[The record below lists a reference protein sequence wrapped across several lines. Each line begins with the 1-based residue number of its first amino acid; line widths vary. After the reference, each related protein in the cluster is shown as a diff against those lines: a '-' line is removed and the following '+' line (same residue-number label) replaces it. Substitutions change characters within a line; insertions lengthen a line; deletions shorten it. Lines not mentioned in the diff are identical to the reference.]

1 MSYAR
6 KVSLSGLVVLLIGV
20 ACRHAPSGLPAVG
33 SDQYRSLCAA
43 FYLGLSALQSGEDVH
58 ARQGLTEA
66 TTIAPGEPA
75 GWADLGLL
83 QFRQQNF
90 EQAFQSVQKAQSLI
104 PDDSR
109 IEALLGVI
117 ESRRGHTAETLSHF
131 QRALA
136 LDPSNLKALYSLA
149 QETERQ
155 PAPDSDAKAQQIL
168 EQLLAKRPDN
178 LAVLVDVIRLSAKR
192 NDPAGLRKA
201 IAGLKRSASFLPDAA
216 TQRLNLLETQAA
228 ADNVR
233 PAAMQAQFL
242 RNVLISL
249 PAYRHSLDEV
259 KTPATV
265 AGEPFLKFFRLP
277 SPSSEPSEADTA
289 LHFEAQ
295 PLPGCSAKNRIEW
308 IGTFVPNDQQG
319 AQPVCVAENA
329 LYVGANVRL
338 PLPRTN
344 SPATALLPRHSLLA
358 IDLNYDFKNDLVV
371 ATAAGLRFYEQDT
384 PQRFTDITAKTALPA
399 SILNGRYN
407 GAWAFDIDLDGDL
420 DIVLGI
426 IEGPPLV
433 LRNNGDGTFA
443 VIRPFDGVDGLTD
456 FASAD
461 IDGDGD
467 PDVAILDRTGRL
479 KLFTNERLGE
489 YHSRTTA
496 AELNGHLLSLAAAD
510 IDGDGV
516 TDFLTLDDQGQVTQL
531 SDRSDGKNWTVA
543 KLVSAKTAEQPSI
556 EIADFDNNGALD
568 LLVNGQPFLATAH
581 GFTALT
587 SPLLPLVGNL
597 METSDGRIDVIGMS
611 SQGSATRLVNHGTK
625 PYNWQDIR
633 PKAATTSGDQRIN
646 SFGIGGEMQIRS
658 QLLTQTQI
666 IASPLLHFGL
676 GDRPA
681 AQFVRIEW
689 PNGLIQTEFDPKP
702 NQVLLAEQRLKGSCP
717 FLFTWNGCEMK
728 FLKDVAPM
736 SAALGSHDAD
746 AKVERTDRTEEWF
759 KISGTDLKAREGSL
773 DLRLTDEYWESY
785 FIDRYALTAIDHPAG
800 TELLVDERV
809 ATPPV
814 ALRTYL
820 VNPPHAFASAHDE
833 RGNDLRAIIE
843 KHDSK
848 YVDTFLPGVY
858 QGITEKHWVE
868 LELPSDAPAHGPLY
882 LIGDGWL
889 HPWDEAILIAV
900 NQGKHSKPEDLSI
913 EVPTAERNWKTVRK
927 NLGVPAGREKTV
939 VIDLSGI
946 FEPGVAR
953 RFRLCTNLELY
964 WDRLQWAVPSSGGM
978 RQYPLTLQ
986 SASLQHRGFS
996 VIPNPNPRAPEI
1008 PQYQNVEASGNRWHP
1023 IEGFYTR
1030 YGDVQPLLEASDDRY
1045 VIAASGDELRMRFEP
1060 PRPAQGNWVRDYV
1073 LSGDGW
1079 IKEGDYSFEQS
1090 STLLPLPNHSMK
1102 AYTGKATAL
1111 EDDPTYRKREAD
1123 WREYHTRYIP
1133 MTNLSADLFSN
1144 RASY

>member
-1 MSYAR
+1 
-6 KVSLSGLVVLLIGV
+6 
-20 ACRHAPSGLPAVG
+20 VG
-33 SDQYRSLCAA
+33 SEQYRRLCAA

-58 ARQGLTEA
+58 SRQGLTEA
-66 TTIAPGEPA
+66 TMIAPGEPA

-104 PDDSR
+104 PDNSR
-109 IEALLGVI
+109 IEALLGTI
-117 ESRRGHTAETLSHF
+117 ESRRGHTAEALSHF
-131 QRALA
+131 RRAVA

-155 PAPDSDAKAQQIL
+155 PASDSDAKAQQIL
-168 EQLLAKRPDN
+168 EQILSKRPNN

-192 NDPAGLRKA
+192 NDPAALRKEL
-201 IAGLKRSASFLPDAA
+201 AGLEKNDSLLPDAA
-216 TQRLNLLETQAA
+216 RQRLALLKAQAA

-249 PAYRHSLDEV
+249 PAYRQSLDEV

-265 AGEPFLKFFRLP
+265 AGEPFVKFLLLP
-277 SPSSEPSEADTA
+277 SPSSEPSATDTA
-289 LHFEAQ
+289 LRFEAED
-295 PLPGCSAKNRIEW
+295 LSGCPAKNQIEW
-308 IGTFVPNDQQG
+308 IGTFVANEQRI
-319 AQPVCVAENA
+319 AQPICIAENM
-329 LYVGANVRL
+329 LYIGETVRL
-338 PLPRTN
+338 PLPRASSSSTG
-344 SPATALLPRHSLLA
+344 LLPRHSVLTV
-358 IDLNYDFKNDLVV
+358 DLNYDFKNDLVV
-371 ATAAGLRFYEQDT
+371 ATTGGLRFYQQDT
-384 PQRFTDITAKTALPA
+384 PDRFLDVTAKTAAPA
-399 SILNGRYN
+399 SILNGSYT

-420 DIVLGI
+420 DVVLGTVA
-426 IEGPPLV
+426 GPVIV

-443 VIRPFDGVDGLTD
+443 VIRPFSGVEGLTD

-467 PDVAILDRTGRL
+467 PDVAILDRAGHL
-479 KLFTNERLGE
+479 KLFANERLGQ
-489 YHSRTTA
+489 YRLQPTP
-496 AELNGHLLSLAAAD
+496 AELDRHLLSLAAAD
-510 IDGDGV
+510 IDGDGAS
-516 TDFLTLDDQGQVTQL
+516 DFLMLDDHGQVTRL
-531 SDRSDGKNWTVA
+531 SDQEDGKSWTAA
-543 KLVSAKTAEQPSI
+543 KLFSAKTAEQPSI

-587 SPLLPLVGNL
+587 SPLLPVIGDV
-597 METSDGRIDVIGMS
+597 METSDGRLNPIGLS
-611 SQGSATRLVNHGTK
+611 AQGSATQLVNRGTK
-625 PYNWQDIR
+625 HYNWQDIR
-633 PKAATTSGDQRIN
+633 AKAATTSGDQRIN

-658 QLLTQTQI
+658 QLLAQTQI

-676 GDRPA
+676 GDHPA

-717 FLFTWNGCEMK
+717 FLYTWNGCEIK

-736 SAALGSHDAD
+736 SAALGSHDAND
-746 AKVERTDRTEEWF
+746 KVERIEQTEGWF
-759 KISGTDLKAREGSL
+759 KISDRDLKAHEGSL

-785 FIDRYALTAIDHPAG
+785 FIDRYALTAIDHPAD

-814 ALRTYL
+814 PLRTYL
-820 VNPPHAFASAHDE
+820 VSPPHSFAAARDE
-833 RGNDLRAIIE
+833 HGNDVRPVIE

-848 YVDTFLPGVY
+848 YVDTFSPGAY
-858 QGITEKHWVE
+858 EGITQKHWVE
-868 LELPSDAPAHGPLY
+868 LELPSDAPVQGPLY
-882 LIGDGWL
+882 LVGDGWL
-889 HPWDEAILIAV
+889 HPWDEATLIAV
-900 NQGKHSKPEDLSI
+900 NQGKHEKPEDLSI
-913 EVPTAERNWKTVRK
+913 EVSTRDGDWKVVRR

-946 FEPGVAR
+946 FEPGTPR

-964 WDRLQWAVPSSGGM
+964 WDRLQWAVPSPAGM

-986 SASLQHRGFS
+986 TATLEHRGFS
-996 VIPNPNPRAPEI
+996 VIPNPNLRAPEI
-1008 PQYQNVEASGNRWHP
+1008 PEYQKLEASGKRWHP

-1030 YGDVQPLLEASDDRY
+1030 YGDVRPLLEASDDRY
-1045 VIAASGDELRMRFEP
+1045 VIVASGDELRMRFEP
-1060 PRPAQGNWVRDYV
+1060 PPTAQGNWVRDYV

-1102 AYTGKATAL
+1102 EYTGKATTL
-1111 EDDPTYRKREAD
+1111 DDDPTYRKHEAD

-1133 MTNLSADLFSN
+1133 MQNFSADLFS
-1144 RASY
+1144 RRSSH